1 MAFIVKPLVT
11 EKMNQI
17 TEKKPN
23 RFGFIVRPE
32 ANKLQIKAEVE
43 SMYNV
48 TVADV
53 NTTVYAGKRSAR
65 YTKAG
70 LVKGQKNS
78 FKKAI
83 VTLKEGDTIDFYSN
97 I

>member
-1 MAFIVKPLVT
+1 MAFIIKPLVT
-11 EKMNQI
+11 EKMNNI
-17 TEKKPN
+17 TEKTSN
-23 RFGFIVRPE
+23 RFGFVVRPE

-43 SMYNV
+43 SLYNV
-48 TVADV
+48 TVVDV
-53 NTTVYAGKRSAR
+53 NTAVYAGKRSAR

>member
-11 EKMNQI
+11 EKMNNI
-17 TEKKPN
+17 TEKRPN
-23 RFGFIVRPE
+23 RFGFVVRPE

-43 SMYNV
+43 SLYNV
-48 TVADV
+48 TVESV
-53 NTTVYAGKRSAR
+53 NTAVYAGKRSAR